1 LNIHEYLRVLRRS
14 WILIVATTLAGLLV
28 GAAVSLATPPTYVSN
43 TQLFVATP
51 NTGSIQDLQAG
62 DSFGQARVQSYAR
75 TAKTAVVLQ
84 PAIDSLGL
92 SMTTNE
98 LAPNVDA
105 STEVN
110 TVLINIAVSDHSP
123 TQAAAL
129 AQTIANSLIAAVE
142 KLEKSNTGASSP
154 VSLSVITPAK
164 VPAQASSPNIRLNL
178 MLGLLV
184 GLTMGVGAGILRSV
198 LDSRVRSVADL
209 RQVTSASLLGGIAL
223 DTDAFSKPLITQIDQ
238 QSPRAESFRQL
249 RTNLQF
255 ANVAGSA
262 KSVLVTSSVPGEGK
276 TTIAANLAIAIAQ
289 AGQKVCLVDADLRRP
304 TMSEYFGLDGNAGV
318 TTFLAGNADVSIL
331 LQQWGADQ
339 LYILPAGQI
348 PPNPSELLGS
358 AAMKDLILRLETSFD
373 TVILDAPP
381 ILPVTDAVVLSQ
393 HVSGVLVVVNA
404 QLIKQRVLAKTLSAL
419 ELVGAKIL
427 GVVLNRQP
435 ATGPDVDAYTYI
447 SHSTA
452 KDEARVDA
460 GASTPASRLRPG
472 YHGTAARRATGG

>member
-1 LNIHEYLRVLRRS
+1 LDIHEYLRVLRGS
-14 WILIVATTLAGLLV
+14 WILIVAMTLAGLLV
-28 GAAVSLATPPTYVSN
+28 GAAVSLATTPTYVSH

-51 NTGSIQDLQAG
+51 NSGSIQDLQAG
-62 DSFGQARVQSYAR
+62 DSFSQARVQSYAR
-75 TAKTAVVLQ
+75 TATTPVVLQ

-154 VSLSVITPAK
+154 VSLSIITPAK
-164 VPAQASSPNIRLNL
+164 APAQASSPNVRLNL

-184 GLTMGVGAGILRSV
+184 GLTLGVGAGILRSV
-198 LDSRVRSVADL
+198 LESRVRSVADL
-209 RQVTSASLLGGIAL
+209 RHVTSASLLGAIAL
-223 DTDAFSKPLITQIDQ
+223 DTDSFSKPLLTQIDQ

-255 ANVAGSA
+255 ANVAGNA
-262 KSVLVTSSVPGEGK
+262 KSVLVTSSIPGEGK
-276 TTIAANLAIAIAQ
+276 STMAANLAIAIAQ

-304 TMSEYFGLDGNAGV
+304 SISEYFSLDGNAGV
-318 TTFLAGNADVSIL
+318 TTFLAGNADVSNL
-331 LQQWGADQ
+331 LQQWGPDQ
-339 LYILPAGQI
+339 LYVLPAGQI

-358 AAMKDLILRLETSFD
+358 AAMKDLILRLESSFD
-373 TVILDAPP
+373 TVIFDASPV
-381 ILPVTDAVVLSQ
+381 LPVTDAVVLSQ
-393 HVSGVLVVVNA
+393 HVGGVLVVVNA
-404 QLIKQRVLAKTLSAL
+404 QVIKQRVLAKTLSAL
-419 ELVGAKIL
+419 ELVGTKIL

-435 ATGPDVDAYTYI
+435 ASGRDVDSYTRM
-447 SHSTA
+447 SHATA

-460 GASTPASRLRPG
+460 EALMPASRLRPG
-472 YHGTAARRATGG
+472 